1 MASTCP
7 SCGSPVEETGDRCQR
22 CGSATT
28 RRYIGTGNTPA
39 HNPAVPPPE
48 IAFPCLVT
56 DARFTVGEA
65 WTHGVLYLTDLG
77 VFFLAEGD
85 GPWTPEKLMT
95 ITPPDP
101 GKPTRIGEA
110 SGYVPLNR
118 IERFQHSRLTSYS
131 LRTREGR
138 KPMRLTA
145 EGWRMID
152 AFGAKMGIPTT

>member
-1 MASTCP
+1 MEAS
-7 SCGSPVEETGDRCQR
+7 SGRCQR

-28 RRYIGTGNTPA
+28 RRYISTGYTPA
-39 HNPAVPPPE
+39 HNAAVPAPE
-48 IAFPCLVT
+48 VTFPCLVT

-65 WTHGVLYLTDLG
+65 WTHGALYLTDLG
-77 VFFLAEGD
+77 IYFLAEPD
-85 GPWTPEKLMT
+85 GPWTPEKISTIMT
-95 ITPPDP
+95 PDP
-101 GKPTRIGEA
+101 GSPHRIGNS

-131 LRTREGR
+131 MRTRDGK

-152 AFGAKMGIPTT
+152 AFGAKTGIPTL